1 MRERRQGRYFNR
13 ARPGRQGFY
22 PGHFERKKMLNLRLY
37 KGKEITLSERDTGK
51 VLGSVSL
58 DPDCKYKYV
67 KIGFKDF
74 SQDIRIVRSDMKKG
88 AKDV

>member
-1 MRERRQGRYFNR
+1 
-13 ARPGRQGFY
+13 
-22 PGHFERKKMLNLRLY
+22 MLNLSLNKKNY
-37 KGKEITLSERDTGK
+37 ITLTDRDTGK